1 MTINSETRQAGP
13 YIGTGIVSQF
23 PFAFKVFTA
32 ADLLVVFA
40 DPDGVE
46 SVLIPAADYAVA
58 LNGDQD
64 SNPGGVVTLLAGPL
78 STGAR
83 ITLTSKVAAIQP
95 IAPPSTGD
103 LDPAVITTALDRLTI
118 IAQQTLGGVARS
130 IKGPI
135 SDSPGATFTLPSAA
149 NRASQVLGFDARGSV
164 ALYGAGSS
172 VTTAENVT
180 YLPGGVGAVARTV
193 RDKLREVVSVG
204 DFGAVGDGVTDD
216 TAAFQAALD
225 AAIEV
230 QVPTGSYKITASLIL
245 RAGHRIAGN
254 GLLVNGA
261 TGPLEFFKATG
272 TVAGG
277 SSLTDPPILTRMA
290 NIGITGLQFDS
301 TGRSESFAIV
311 ASGVQD
317 LVVTGVRAK
326 ECRLLS
332 VQLPNLP
339 NQGPALYVV
348 PVTDVTGVFAVGDT
362 VKPRGSG
369 SAATVHG
376 FGAGLLCVTF
386 PVSEIDLP
394 ATWLAG
400 ATIEG
405 QDGATA
411 TAITT
416 DTLSC
421 DPVRGA
427 GVTSESQLNNSVQV
441 SRCSV
446 SFAGYDASGIFMSY
460 IVNFVVSDCIFKR
473 TNIVFWGGD
482 ANFGRGGDIRN
493 PRRCSNGVISGNVVT
508 GGNGSIWGAN
518 GQNITVTANHV
529 QDDADVGIDFEGCFD
544 CVASANTCINS
555 ANANLS
561 VFFAAKNVIFTG
573 NTVVGT
579 TPGRNCLFYNK
590 NSSQSENEIIITITG
605 NIFEWRGEGLGIIHN
620 EPGARAFIF
629 SNNTLTNTKVDLNRI
644 NAGDLTIA
652 NNALFYL
659 SAQAE
664 PFVAI
669 QAGSNHG
676 RRAAITN
683 NKISSPAQPS
693 GSIGIAVEQAD
704 FNSSVTTKISNND
717 IGGFPVSIQ
726 TQRQSSNPGITCY
739 YLLSDNNI
747 SGTIENTATERS
759 YQIWSNNRN
768 LYGQPTP
775 GDIPA
780 SGLHYVGSTL
790 QYATISAGGYLGA
803 VCVVSGMSVSGGW
816 AASTAYA
823 VGARVSNDT
832 NVYEVTAAGTS
843 ASSGGPTGTG
853 GAISDGTV
861 TWQYLSPLAV
871 WRSHSA
877 IASAS

>member
-40 DPDGVE
+40 DADGVE

-83 ITLTSKVAAIQP
+83 ITLTSKVAALQP
-95 IAPPSTGD
+95 IAPPSAGD

-149 NRASQVLGFDARGSV
+149 NRASQVLGFDALGSV

-245 RAGHRIAGN
+245 RAGQRVVGN
-254 GLLVNGA
+254 GVLVNGSGA
-261 TGPLEFFKATG
+261 ALEFFKATG
-272 TVAGG
+272 AVAGG
-277 SSLTDPPILTRMA
+277 VTLSDPPILTRLA
-290 NIGITGLQFDS
+290 NVGITGLQFDS
-301 TGRSESFAIV
+301 VGYPESFAIV

-317 LVVTGVRAK
+317 LVVTGVQAR

-332 VQLPNLP
+332 VQLPIAIDRFAPLDI
-339 NQGPALYVV
+339 V
-348 PVTDVTGVFAVGDT
+348 PVSGATGVFAVGET
-362 VKPRGSG
+362 VTASSG
-369 SAATVHG
+369 GTATVHG
-376 FGAGLLCVTF
+376 FGAGLLCIT
-386 PVSEIDLP
+386 
-394 ATWLAG
+394 ATTGTWSSG
-400 ATIEG
+400 ATITGLTTTTE
-405 QDGATA
+405 
-411 TAITT
+411 AIAT
-416 DTLSC
+416 DTPSR
-421 DPVRGA
+421 DPVRGV
-427 GVTSESQLNNSVQV
+427 GITSESQLNKSVQV
-441 SRCSV
+441 SQCSV
-446 SFAGYDASGIFMSY
+446 SFAENDLSGLFISY
-460 IVNFVVSDCIFKR
+460 ISNFIVSDCILDR

-482 ANFGRGGDIRN
+482 GDFERGGDIRN

-508 GGNGSIWGAN
+508 GGNGSIWGSM

-544 CVASANTCINS
+544 CVASANTSINS
-555 ANANLS
+555 AHANLS
-561 VFFAAKNVIFTG
+561 VFFAAKNVIFTR

-579 TPGRNCLFYNK
+579 TPGRNCLFS
-590 NSSQSENEIIITITG
+590 NSNVTQLENEIIITLTG
-605 NIFEWRGEGLGIIHN
+605 NSFEWRGEGLGIVRN
-620 EPGARAFIF
+620 SPGARALIF
-629 SNNTLTNTKVDLNRI
+629 SNNTLTDTIVDFNRT
-644 NAGDLTIA
+644 NAGDLTVA
-652 NNALFYL
+652 DNALFYL
-659 SAQAE
+659 NAQAE

-726 TQRQSSNPGITCY
+726 TQRESSNPGIASF

-803 VCVVSGMSVSGGW
+803 VCVVSGMSVSGDW

-823 VGARVSNDT
+823 VGVRVSNGT
-832 NVYEVTAAGTS
+832 NVYEVTTAGTS

-877 IASAS
+877 IAS